1 MVGSQLNL
9 IKKRFSALII
19 IARQL
24 YAWSHLRPTKPDPD
38 NPTNQN
44 WESKITD
51 FNKRELVFAQKKN
64 LFCSKSGGKV
74 KSRWRR
80 AFSRMK
86 SRKWWAS
93 ALVQHFSWIFK
104 IVSEEFLNHMN
115 YDFLIPSSGTLLLCV
130 RVERIGQNSKMEMEM
145 ARQVEK
151 KMPRRME
158 AVRGEPGGARW
169 WRESD
174 LLVERGWLLKK
185 GFPLPYMLHL
195 VPYLTFRPP
204 SSPSKRSLSCKSS
217 SRLLTPSTPS
227 TPSTPPTPPPS
238 TPSKRCLSCK
248 SPSRLQKK
256 FLSKTDSAIEL
267 VSVKVDFFQLRWK
280 TQISILW
287 PVCLRN
293 LFHFYFAVC
302 PSFSSRASA
311 RFLPAP
317 PFQQQ
322 RTTKSSVDRA
332 KKECR
337 SGPDLIINGW
347 KHPFFQLIICCN
359 KISKQAQL
367 QIIFWKEIYE

>member
-1 MVGSQLNL
+1 MKVGLELWFPYSFLRDPAVATRSEQQDGDGDGKTGGEEDAGENGSCKGRTRWSQVV
-9 IKKRFSALII
+9 
-19 IARQL
+19 AR
-24 YAWSHLRPTKPDPD
+24 
-38 NPTNQN
+38 
-44 WESKITD
+44 
-51 FNKRELVFAQKKN
+51 
-64 LFCSKSGGKV
+64 
-74 KSRWRR
+74 
-80 AFSRMK
+80 
-86 SRKWWAS
+86 
-93 ALVQHFSWIFK
+93 
-104 IVSEEFLNHMN
+104 
-115 YDFLIPSSGTLLLCV
+115 V
-130 RVERIGQNSKMEMEM
+130 RL
-145 ARQVEK
+145 A
-151 KMPRRME
+151 
-158 AVRGEPGGARW
+158 GGARLAAQK
-169 WRESD
+169 R
-174 LLVERGWLLKK
+174 
-185 GFPLPYMLHL
+185 FPPPKMLHL

-332 KKECR
+332 KKECGSDNKWMKTSFFPIDNMLQQNIQTSPIADYFLKGNIR
-337 SGPDLIINGW
+337 VITTMPCKLVLWKRICNTVQSIVHTLFFLFWVTLLI
-347 KHPFFQLIICCN
+347 L
-359 KISKQAQL
+359 
-367 QIIFWKEIYE
+367 